1 MAWEEISSSSTS
13 RGATRGSILPWP
25 RAAVLAFPPMGRKR
39 PLRITIG
46 QSPRPDILDEM
57 RPWWEGAS
65 LDVGNTEPMPRNL
78 AEKRMVAAAVAHVL

>member
-1 MAWEEISSSSTS
+1 M
-13 RGATRGSILPWP
+13 
-25 RAAVLAFPPMGRKR
+25 LAFPPMGRKR

-65 LDVGNTEPMPRNL
+65 LDIEEPRILDVGYTEPMPRNL